1 MSSTELADARRRL
14 AAADVAAVLH
24 HLAMA
29 TEALERVH
37 GRLDRPAAQA
47 LVRVSKQRIASA
59 RMHARKSIE
68 MEVSSGRQD

>member
-1 MSSTELADARRRL
+1 MSNRPVDLADARRRL
-14 AAADVAAVLH
+14 AAADIAAVLH

-37 GRLDRPAAQA
+37 GRLDNSTAQA
-47 LVRVSKQRIASA
+47 MVRVSKRRIQSA

-68 MEVSSGRQD
+68 KELG